1 MRSPRH
7 PKAETE
13 ELLFGVM
20 EGEDTRGEMEEEDE
34 GGSLGL
40 EDDLPL
46 SLPLEE
52 DLSAL
57 GWLPPGERECGEDL
71 LQGLMRSSSSF
82 FS

>member
-7 PKAETE
+7 PKADTE
-13 ELLFGVM
+13 ELLFGVT
-20 EGEDTRGEMEEEDE
+20 EGEDTRGEMEEEEE

-57 GWLPPGERECGEDL
+57 GWLPLGERECGEDL
-71 LQGLMRSSSSF
+71 LLGLMRSSSSF